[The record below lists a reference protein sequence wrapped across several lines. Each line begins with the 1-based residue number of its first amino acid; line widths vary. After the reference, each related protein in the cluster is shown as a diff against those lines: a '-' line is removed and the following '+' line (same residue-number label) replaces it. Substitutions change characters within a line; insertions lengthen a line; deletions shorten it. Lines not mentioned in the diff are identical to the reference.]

1 MRQCAKARYFDDVV
15 CAVKQWCSACQTHG
29 RALRAYESAECP
41 CPVCDDARAGFRIGD
56 KTKESQLPVRQ
67 LAFLAGGATRI
78 RTGDTRIFSPMLYQL
93 SYGTLRWS
101 GVFRCFAVQSYN
113 LFRYCA
119 NIFRIIFCCRCFVCC
134 ISGSCGRVWC
144 VVIAVSCGCEVAVR
158 HIDTCA
164 TLDNGAYS
172 LRIVATRCGCRRLW
186 KCPILSTKITV
197 VDKMACFYPLRILFR
212 ALRPSIGL
220 CIARFLETEA
230 GVLFGLS

>member
-1 MRQCAKARYFDDVV
+1 M
-15 CAVKQWCSACQTHG
+15 SATKLLLINQLCLPSSGHG
-29 RALRAYESAECP
+29 TP
-41 CPVCDDARAGFRIGD
+41 CPYLAAHKKEKTPILTHPPTMTAQSFLKYFRIGEV
-56 KTKESQLPVRQ
+56 KQESQLPVRQ
-67 LAFLAGGATRI
+67 LAFLAGGATRN

-158 HIDTCA
+158 
-164 TLDNGAYS
+164 L
-172 LRIVATRCGCRRLW
+172 L
-186 KCPILSTKITV
+186 
-197 VDKMACFYPLRILFR
+197 
-212 ALRPSIGL
+212 
-220 CIARFLETEA
+220 
-230 GVLFGLS
+230 